1 MAESCDIN
9 DRKSD
14 IACYVNCLSI
24 SEMQS
29 IRLYLLVMTLIANDP
44 TYAAYTLEDWKE
56 LLKGWQGLTV
66 IEREA
71 LRLQLA
77 LELAQAAGTRDTND
91 LDQLRSDSKCYFC
104 LAEDTR
110 LNLLAGIECYLSI
123 PVVQ

>member
-29 IRLYLLVMTLIANDP
+29 IRLYLNAMTLIANDP
-44 TYAAYTLEDWKE
+44 TYAAYTLDDWKE
-56 LLKGWQGLTV
+56 LLKGWQGLSV

-71 LRLQLA
+71 LELQLA
-77 LELAQAAGTRDTND
+77 LEAAQTAGTRDTND
-91 LDQLRSDSKCYFC
+91 VNQLRSDAKCYFC
-104 LAEDTR
+104 LPDETR
-110 LNLLAGIECYLSI
+110 LNLIAGLECYLSI
-123 PVVQ
+123 PVIQ

>member
-24 SEMQS
+24 SEMEA
-29 IRLYLLVMTLIANDP
+29 IKLYLLVQTMILTNPA
-44 TYAAYTLEDWKE
+44 YAAYTLDDWKE

-71 LRLQLA
+71 MELQLA
-77 LELAQAAGTRDTND
+77 LEAAQAAGARDTND
-91 LDQLRSDSKCYFC
+91 VSALRYSSRCYFC
-104 LAEDTR
+104 LDAETR
-110 LNLLAGIECYLSI
+110 LSLISGIECYLSI
-123 PVVQ
+123 AVVQ